1 MEGKGKWYILCQ
13 KCRLNGSGVGPTLY
27 YYVQISGGSRPS
39 DKELE
44 GGSHPDPEM
53 RRGLGLQ

>member
-1 MEGKGKWYILCQ
+1 MGKWYILCQ